1 MDGMPLILLVLSAL
15 AVTAVSRR
23 MRLPAPLTLVVAGL
37 AISAIPG
44 VPDYQLDPNLV
55 LYGILP
61 PLLYSA
67 ALDSSAIQIR
77 TNVRSIALLAVGLV
91 LFSTACIGLVAWWLV
106 PGLPLGAALALAA
119 VVAPPDA
126 VAAVSIG
133 RHLGLPRRVMTVLSG
148 ESLFN
153 DATALTALR
162 VAVGAGVGTSF
173 SLTAA
178 LGGFLLTAAGGV
190 VLGAVLGRVVHQ
202 VRLRLRDPR
211 LESALGLVVPFAA
224 YALAEEIHVSGVL
237 AVVMTGL
244 YLGHHA
250 PQAGYATRLQD
261 QAVWQAADTVLEA
274 FVFALI
280 GLQLPA
286 VVRGVSGDIR
296 PLLVAAAAVT
306 VTAVL
311 ARAVWVFPAVYL
323 PRVLFAGLGARDPA
337 PPWQIPAVI
346 SWAGM
351 RGVVTLAAAS
361 AIPRVTHSGAPFP
374 GRPEIIFLAFCVTVA
389 TLLLHGLTLPWVIR
403 RLGGEGRLGVEG
415 RESHQDAVAE
425 ADAVHAATQAAL
437 ERLESASNGIPS
449 SVTTRLR
456 KAAEHRSNSV
466 WERLGRPETEVGE
479 APSVIYRRLRLE
491 MLAAERDT
499 LVGLRDAGR
508 INDEVLARTLH
519 ELDLEEAILSR

>member
-23 MRLPAPLTLVVAGL
+23 LRLPAPLTLVVTGL

-44 VPDYQLDPNLV
+44 VPDYQLDPDLV

-67 ALDSSAIQIR
+67 ALDSSTIQIR
-77 TNVRSIALLAVGLV
+77 ANIRSIGLLAVGLV
-91 LFSTACIGLVAWWLV
+91 LFSTACVGLVVWWLV
-106 PGLPLGAALALAA
+106 PGLPPGAALALAA

-126 VAAVSIG
+126 VAAVTIG
-133 RHLGLPRRVMTVLSG
+133 RRLRLPSRVMTVLAG

-162 VAVGAGVGTSF
+162 VAVAATVGTGF
-173 SLTAA
+173 SLWSG

-190 VLGAVLGRVVHQ
+190 ALGAVLGRVVHQ
-202 VRLRLRDPR
+202 VRLRLRDPK

-224 YALAEEIHVSGVL
+224 YAVAEQVHVSGVL
-237 AVVMTGL
+237 AVVVTGL

-286 VVRGVSGDIR
+286 VVGGVGAVG
-296 PLLVAAAAVT
+296 PLLIAAVAVT
-306 VTAVL
+306 VVAVL
-311 ARAVWVFPAVYL
+311 ARVAWVFPAIYL
-323 PRVLFAGLGARDPA
+323 PRALLRRVRARDPA
-337 PPWQIPAVI
+337 PPWQVPAVL

-361 AIPRVTHSGAPFP
+361 TIPQSTNSGAPFP
-374 GRPEIIFLAFCVTVA
+374 GRAEIIFLAFCVTVA

-403 RLGGEGRLGVEG
+403 RLGVQG
-415 RESHQDAVAE
+415 RESYDDTLAE
-425 ADAVHAATQAAL
+425 ADAIHASTQAAL
-437 ERLESASNGIPS
+437 DRLESVSDGAPD

-456 KAAEHRSNSV
+456 KAAEQRSHSV
-466 WERLGRPETEVGE
+466 WERLGRPQTELGE

-499 LVGLRDAGR
+499 LVSLRDAGR
-508 INDEVLARTLH
+508 INDQVLSRTLH
-519 ELDLEEAILSR
+519 ELDLEEAMLSR

>member
-23 MRLPAPLTLVVAGL
+23 LRLPAPLTLVVAGL

-44 VPDYQLDPNLV
+44 VPNYQLDPDLV
-55 LYGILP
+55 LFGILP

-77 TNVRSIALLAVGLV
+77 ANVRPIALLAVGLV
-91 LFSTACIGLVAWWLV
+91 LFSTACVGLVAWWLV

-119 VVAPPDA
+119 VVAPTDA

-133 RHLGLPRRVMTVLSG
+133 RRLGLPRRMMTVLTG

-162 VAVGAGVGTSF
+162 VAVAATAGTGF
-173 SLTAA
+173 SLWSG
-178 LGGFLLTAAGGV
+178 LGGFLLIAAGGV

-202 VRLRLRDPR
+202 VRLRLHDAR
-211 LESALGLVVPFAA
+211 LESALGLVIPFAA
-224 YALAEEIHVSGVL
+224 YALAEELHVSGVL
-237 AVVMTGL
+237 AVVVAAL

-286 VVRGVSGDIR
+286 VVRGVSGDLR
-296 PLLVAAAAVT
+296 PLLVAAAAVI

-311 ARAVWVFPAVYL
+311 ARVVWMFPATYL
-323 PRVLFAGLGARDPA
+323 PRMLFSRVSARDPA
-337 PPWQIPAVI
+337 PPWQVAAVL

-361 AIPRVTHSGAPFP
+361 AIPRVTDAGVPFP
-374 GRPEIIFLAFCVTVA
+374 GRSEIIFLAFCVTVA
-389 TLLLHGLTLPWVIR
+389 TLLLHGVTLPWVIR
-403 RLGGEGRLGVEG
+403 SLGVQG
-415 RESHQDAVAE
+415 RESFHDALAE
-425 ADAVHAATQAAL
+425 ADAMHAVTQAAL
-437 ERLESASNGIPS
+437 ERLDSASDGAPEL
-449 SVTTRLR
+449 VVTRLR

-466 WERLGRPETEVGE
+466 WERLGRPETEHGE
-479 APSVIYRRLRLE
+479 APSVIYRRLSLE
-491 MLAAERDT
+491 MLAAERET
-499 LVGLRDAGR
+499 LVSLRDAGR
-508 INDEVLARTLH
+508 INDDILTRTLH
-519 ELDLEEAILSR
+519 DLDLEEAILNR

>member
-23 MRLPAPLTLVVAGL
+23 LRLPAPLTLVVAGL

-44 VPDYQLDPNLV
+44 VPNYQLDPNLI

-77 TNVRSIALLAVGLV
+77 ANIRPIALLAVGLV
-91 LFSTACIGLVAWWLV
+91 LFSTGCVGLVAWWLV

-133 RHLGLPRRVMTVLSG
+133 RRLGLPRRMMTLLTG

-162 VAVGAGVGTSF
+162 VAVAATVGTGF
-173 SLTAA
+173 SVWSG
-178 LGGFLLTAAGGV
+178 LGAFVLIAAGGV

-211 LESALGLVVPFAA
+211 LESALGLVIPFAA
-224 YALAEEIHVSGVL
+224 YALAEELRVSGVL
-237 AVVMTGL
+237 AVVVAAL
-244 YLGHHA
+244 YLGHHS

-296 PLLVAAAAVT
+296 PLLIAAAAVIG
-306 VTAVL
+306 TAVL
-311 ARAVWVFPAVYL
+311 ARVVWVFPATYL
-323 PRVLFAGLGARDPA
+323 PRLLSSRVRARDPA
-337 PPWQIPAVI
+337 PRWQVPAVL

-361 AIPRVTHSGAPFP
+361 AIPRVTNSGAPFP
-374 GRPEIIFLAFCVTVA
+374 GRSEIVFLAFCVTVA

-403 RLGGEGRLGVEG
+403 RLGAEG
-415 RESHQDAVAE
+415 RESFQDALAE
-425 ADAVHAATQAAL
+425 ADAMHAVTLAAL
-437 ERLESASNGIPS
+437 ERLENASAGAPE

-466 WERLGRPETEVGE
+466 WERLGRPETELGE

-491 MLAAERDT
+491 MLAAERET
-499 LVGLRDAGR
+499 LVSLRDTGR
-508 INDEVLARTLH
+508 INDDILTRTLH
-519 ELDLEEAILSR
+519 DLDLEEAILSR

>member
-1 MDGMPLILLVLSAL
+1 MLGLMDGMRLILLVLGAL

-23 MRLPAPLTLVVAGL
+23 LRLPAPLMLVVAGL
-37 AISAIPG
+37 AVSAIPG
-44 VPDYQLDPNLV
+44 VPNYELDPDLV
-55 LYGILP
+55 LYAILP

-67 ALDSSAIQIR
+67 ALDSSTIQIR
-77 TNVRSIALLAVGLV
+77 ANIRAITLLAVGLV
-91 LFSTACIGLVAWWLV
+91 LFSIACVGLVAWWLV
-106 PGLPLGAALALAA
+106 PGLPLPAALALAA

-126 VAAVSIG
+126 VAAVAIG
-133 RHLGLPRRVMTVLSG
+133 RRLGLPRRVMTVLAG

-162 VAVGAGVGTSF
+162 IAVAASVGTGF
-173 SLTAA
+173 SLWSG
-178 LGGFLLTAAGGV
+178 LGGFLLTGIGGV
-190 VLGAVLGRVVHQ
+190 ALGAVLGRVVHQ
-202 VRLRLRDPR
+202 VRLRLGDPK

-224 YALAEEIHVSGVL
+224 YALAEQLHTSGVL
-237 AVVMTGL
+237 AVVVTGL

-286 VVRGVSGDIR
+286 VIR
-296 PLLVAAAAVT
+296 EVGAIGPLLLAAVAVIVT
-306 VTAVL
+306 VVL
-311 ARAVWVFPAVYL
+311 ARVVWVFPATYL
-323 PRVLFAGLGARDPA
+323 PRVLFSRVGARDPA
-337 PPWQIPAVI
+337 PPWQVPAVI

-361 AIPRVTHSGAPFP
+361 TIPRVTESGAPFP
-374 GRPEIIFLAFCVTVA
+374 GRAEIIFLAFSVTVA

-403 RLGGEGRLGVEG
+403 RLGVES
-415 RESHQDAVAE
+415 RESHQDALAE
-425 ADAVHAATQAAL
+425 ADAIHAATQAAL
-437 ERLESASNGIPS
+437 ERLDSSADGAPD

-456 KAAEHRSNSV
+456 RLAEHRNHSV
-466 WERLGRPETEVGE
+466 WERLGRPETELGE
-479 APSVIYRRLRLE
+479 APSVIYRRLRLD
-491 MLAAERDT
+491 MLAAERET

-508 INDEVLARTLH
+508 INDEVLNRTLH
-519 ELDLEEAILSR
+519 ELDLEEALLSR

>member
-1 MDGMPLILLVLSAL
+1 MDGMPLILLMLSAL

-23 MRLPAPLTLVVAGL
+23 VRLPAPLTLVVTGL

-44 VPDYQLDPNLV
+44 VPDYQLDPDLV

-67 ALDSSAIQIR
+67 ALDSSTIQIR
-77 TNVRSIALLAVGLV
+77 ANIRSIGLLAVGLV
-91 LFSTACIGLVAWWLV
+91 LFSTACVGLVAWWLV
-106 PGLPLGAALALAA
+106 PGLPPGAALALAA

-126 VAAVSIG
+126 VAAVTIG
-133 RHLGLPRRVMTVLSG
+133 RRLRLPSRVMTVLAG

-162 VAVGAGVGTSF
+162 VAVAATVGAGF
-173 SLTAA
+173 SLWSG

-190 VLGAVLGRVVHQ
+190 ALGAVLGRVVHQ
-202 VRLRLRDPR
+202 VRLRLRDPK

-224 YALAEEIHVSGVL
+224 YAVAEQVHVSGVL
-237 AVVMTGL
+237 AVVVTGL

-286 VVRGVSGDIR
+286 VVGGVGAVG
-296 PLLVAAAAVT
+296 PLLIAAVAVT
-306 VTAVL
+306 VVAVL
-311 ARAVWVFPAVYL
+311 ARVAWVFPAIYL
-323 PRVLFAGLGARDPA
+323 PRALLRRVRARDPA
-337 PPWQIPAVI
+337 PPWQVPAVL

-361 AIPRVTHSGAPFP
+361 TIPQSTNSGAPFP
-374 GRPEIIFLAFCVTVA
+374 GRAEIIFLAFCVTVA

-403 RLGGEGRLGVEG
+403 RLGVQG
-415 RESHQDAVAE
+415 RESYDDTLAE
-425 ADAVHAATQAAL
+425 ADAIHASTQAAL
-437 ERLESASNGIPS
+437 DRLESVSDGAPD

-456 KAAEHRSNSV
+456 KAAEQRSHSV
-466 WERLGRPETEVGE
+466 WERLGRPQTELGE

-499 LVGLRDAGR
+499 LVSLRDAGR
-508 INDEVLARTLH
+508 INDQVLSRTLH
-519 ELDLEEAILSR
+519 ELDLEEAMLSR

>member
-23 MRLPAPLTLVVAGL
+23 LRLPAPLTLVVAGL

-44 VPDYQLDPNLV
+44 VPNYQLDPNLI

-77 TNVRSIALLAVGLV
+77 ANIRPIALLAVGLV
-91 LFSTACIGLVAWWLV
+91 LFSTACVGLVAWWLV

-126 VAAVSIG
+126 VAAVTIG
-133 RHLGLPRRVMTVLSG
+133 RRLGLPRRMMTLLTG

-162 VAVGAGVGTSF
+162 VAVAATVGTGF
-173 SLTAA
+173 SLWSG
-178 LGGFLLTAAGGV
+178 LGGFVLIAAGGV

-202 VRLRLRDPR
+202 VRLRLRDAR
-211 LESALGLVVPFAA
+211 LESALGLVIPFAA
-224 YALAEEIHVSGVL
+224 YALAEELRVSGVL
-237 AVVMTGL
+237 AVVVAAL

-296 PLLVAAAAVT
+296 PLMVAAAAVIA
-306 VTAVL
+306 TAVL
-311 ARAVWVFPAVYL
+311 ARVVWVFPATYL
-323 PRVLFAGLGARDPA
+323 PRLLSSRVSARDPA
-337 PPWQIPAVI
+337 PRWQVPAVL

-361 AIPRVTHSGAPFP
+361 AIPRVTNSGAPFP
-374 GRPEIIFLAFCVTVA
+374 GRSEIVFLAFCVTVA

-403 RLGGEGRLGVEG
+403 RLGVEG
-415 RESHQDAVAE
+415 RESFQDALAE
-425 ADAVHAATQAAL
+425 ADAMHAVTLAAL
-437 ERLESASNGIPS
+437 ERLENASAGAPE

-466 WERLGRPETEVGE
+466 WERLGRPETELGE

-491 MLAAERDT
+491 MLSAERET
-499 LVGLRDAGR
+499 LVSLRDTGR
-508 INDEVLARTLH
+508 INDDILSRTLH
-519 ELDLEEAILSR
+519 DLDLEEAILNR

>member
-1 MDGMPLILLVLSAL
+1 MDGMPLILLVLGAL
-15 AVTAVSRR
+15 GVTAVSRR
-23 MRLPAPLTLVVAGL
+23 LRLPAPLMLVVSGL

-44 VPDYQLDPNLV
+44 IPDYQLDPKLV

-67 ALDSSAIQIR
+67 ALDSSAIRIR
-77 TNVRSIALLAVGLV
+77 ANIRSIVLLAVGLV
-91 LFSTACIGLVAWWLV
+91 LFSTGCVGLVAWWLV
-106 PGLPLGAALALAA
+106 PGLPLGSALAFAA

-133 RHLGLPRRVMTVLSG
+133 RRLGLPRRVMTVLAG

-162 VAVGAGVGTSF
+162 VAVGAGVGSSF
-173 SLTAA
+173 SLAA
-178 LGGFLLTAAGGV
+178 ELGGFLLTATGGV

-202 VRLRLRDPR
+202 ARLRLRDPR

-224 YALAEEIHVSGVL
+224 YALAEEMHVSGVL
-237 AVVMTGL
+237 AVVMAGL
-244 YLGHHA
+244 HLGHHA

-261 QAVWQAADTVLEA
+261 KAVWQAADTVLEA

-286 VVRGVSGDIR
+286 VLRGVSGDIR
-296 PLLVAAAAVT
+296 PLLVAAAAVIVT
-306 VTAVL
+306 VVL
-311 ARAVWVFPAVYL
+311 ARVAWVFPATYL
-323 PRVLFAGLGARDPA
+323 PRVLFAGLAARDPA
-337 PPWQIPAVI
+337 PPWQVPSVI

-361 AIPRVTHSGAPFP
+361 TIPKVTNSGAPFP

-403 RLGGEGRLGVEG
+403 HLGSKGRLGGEGN
-415 RESHQDAVAE
+415 ESHQDALAE
-425 ADAVHAATQAAL
+425 ADAIHAATQAAL
-437 ERLESASNGIPS
+437 ELLESALNGAPEA
-449 SVTTRLR
+449 VTTRLR
-456 KAAEHRSNSV
+456 KVAEHRSHSA
-466 WERLGRPETEVGE
+466 WERLGRPETELSE

-491 MLAAERDT
+491 MLGAERET
-499 LVGLRDAGR
+499 LVSLRDTGR
-508 INDEVLARTLH
+508 INDEVLSSTLH
-519 ELDLEEAILSR
+519 VLDLEEAMLRR

>member
-1 MDGMPLILLVLSAL
+1 MDGMSLILLVLGAL

-23 MRLPAPLTLVVAGL
+23 LRLPAPLTLVVAGL

-44 VPDYQLDPNLV
+44 VPNYQLDPNLV

-77 TNVRSIALLAVGLV
+77 ANIRPIVLLAVGLV
-91 LFSTACIGLVAWWLV
+91 LFSTACVGLVAWWLV
-106 PGLPLGAALALAA
+106 PGLPLGAALVLGA

-133 RHLGLPRRVMTVLSG
+133 RRLGLPRRVMTVLTG

-153 DATALTALR
+153 DATALTAFR
-162 VAVGAGVGTSF
+162 VAVAATAGTGF
-173 SLTAA
+173 SLWSG
-178 LGGFLLTAAGGV
+178 LGGFLLIAAGGV

-202 VRLRLRDPR
+202 VRLRLHDAR
-211 LESALGLVVPFAA
+211 LESALGLVIPFAA
-224 YALAEEIHVSGVL
+224 YALAEELHVSGVL
-237 AVVMTGL
+237 AVVMAAL

-286 VVRGVSGDIR
+286 VVRGVSGDLR
-296 PLLVAAAAVT
+296 PLLIAAAAVIAT
-306 VTAVL
+306 VVL
-311 ARAVWVFPAVYL
+311 ARVVWMFPATYL
-323 PRVLFAGLGARDPA
+323 PRMLFSRVSARDPA
-337 PPWQIPAVI
+337 PPWQVAAVL

-351 RGVVTLAAAS
+351 RGVVTLAAAA
-361 AIPRVTHSGAPFP
+361 AIPRDTSTGAPFP
-374 GRPEIIFLAFCVTVA
+374 GRSEIIFLAFCVTVA

-403 RLGGEGRLGVEG
+403 RLGVEG
-415 RESHQDAVAE
+415 RDSFHDTLAE
-425 ADAVHAATQAAL
+425 ADAMHAVTQAAL
-437 ERLESASNGIPS
+437 ERLESASDGAPE

-466 WERLGRPETEVGE
+466 WERLGRPETELGE

-491 MLAAERDT
+491 MLAAERET
-499 LVGLRDAGR
+499 LVSLRDTGR
-508 INDEVLARTLH
+508 INDDILARTLH
-519 ELDLEEAILSR
+519 DLDLEEAILNR

>member
-15 AVTAVSRR
+15 AVTAISRR
-23 MRLPAPLTLVVAGL
+23 LRLPAPLTLVVAGL

-44 VPDYQLDPNLV
+44 VPDYQLDPTLV

-77 TNVRSIALLAVGLV
+77 ANIRSIGLLAVGLV
-91 LFSTACIGLVAWWLV
+91 LFSTGCIGLVAWWLV
-106 PGLPLGAALALAA
+106 PGLPLGAALALGA

-133 RHLGLPRRVMTVLSG
+133 RSLGLPRRVMTVLGG

-162 VAVGAGVGTSF
+162 VAVSAGVGTSF
-173 SLTAA
+173 SPRAE
-178 LGGFLLTAAGGV
+178 LGGFLLTAVGGV
-190 VLGAVLGRVVHQ
+190 ALGAVLGWMVHQ
-202 VRLRLRDPR
+202 ARLRLGDPR

-224 YALAEEIHVSGVL
+224 YALADRLHTSGVL
-237 AVVMTGL
+237 AVVVTGL

-250 PQAGYATRLQD
+250 SRAGYATRLQD

-286 VVRGVSGDIR
+286 VVRGVSGELR
-296 PLLVAAAAVT
+296 PLLIAAVA
-306 VTAVL
+306 VIGTAVL
-311 ARAVWVFPAVYL
+311 ARVVWMFPATYL
-323 PRVLFAGLGARDPA
+323 PRMLFAGLKARDPA
-337 PPWQIPAVI
+337 PPWQVPAVI

-361 AIPRVTHSGAPFP
+361 TLPLRTTTGAPFP
-374 GRPEIIFLAFCVTVA
+374 GRAEIIFLAFCVTVA

-403 RLGGEGRLGVEG
+403 RLGVRGE
-415 RESHQDAVAE
+415 ESHRDALAE
-425 ADAVHAATQAAL
+425 ADAVQAATRAGL
-437 ERLESASNGIPS
+437 ERLDSVSRGAPE
-449 SVTTRLR
+449 SVTNRLR
-456 KAAEHRSNSV
+456 EAAELSSHRA
-466 WERLGRPETEVGE
+466 WERLGRQETELGE
-479 APSVIYRRLRLE
+479 SPSNTYRRLRLE

-499 LVGLRDAGR
+499 LVSLRDTGR
-508 INDEVLARTLH
+508 ITDDVLSHTLH
-519 ELDLEEAILSR
+519 SLDLQEALLRR

>member
-23 MRLPAPLTLVVAGL
+23 LRLPAPLTLVVAGL
-37 AISAIPG
+37 AISTIPG
-44 VPDYQLDPNLV
+44 VPNYQLDPNLI

-77 TNVRSIALLAVGLV
+77 ANIRPIALLAVGLV
-91 LFSTACIGLVAWWLV
+91 LFSTGCVGLVAWWLV

-133 RHLGLPRRVMTVLSG
+133 RRLGLPRRMMTLLTG

-162 VAVGAGVGTSF
+162 VAVGATAGTGF
-173 SLTAA
+173 SLWSG
-178 LGGFLLTAAGGV
+178 LRGFVLIAVGGV

-202 VRLRLRDPR
+202 VRLRLRDAR
-211 LESALGLVVPFAA
+211 LESALGLVIPFAA
-224 YALAEEIHVSGVL
+224 YALAEEFRVSGVL
-237 AVVMTGL
+237 AVVVAAL
-244 YLGHHA
+244 YLGHRA

-296 PLLVAAAAVT
+296 PLLVAAAAVIA
-306 VTAVL
+306 TAVL
-311 ARAVWVFPAVYL
+311 ARVVWVFPATYL
-323 PRVLFAGLGARDPA
+323 PRALFRGVGARDPA
-337 PPWQIPAVI
+337 PRWQVPAVL

-361 AIPRVTHSGAPFP
+361 AVPRVTDSGAPFP

-389 TLLLHGLTLPWVIR
+389 TLLLHGVTLPWVIR
-403 RLGGEGRLGVEG
+403 RLGVEG
-415 RESHQDAVAE
+415 RESFQDALAE

-437 ERLESASNGIPS
+437 ARL
-449 SVTTRLR
+449 
-456 KAAEHRSNSV
+456 
-466 WERLGRPETEVGE
+466 
-479 APSVIYRRLRLE
+479 
-491 MLAAERDT
+491 
-499 LVGLRDAGR
+499 
-508 INDEVLARTLH
+508 
-519 ELDLEEAILSR
+519 

>member
-1 MDGMPLILLVLSAL
+1 MDGMSLILLVLGAL

-23 MRLPAPLTLVVAGL
+23 LRLPAQLTLVVAGL

-44 VPDYQLDPNLV
+44 VPDYQLDPKLV

-67 ALDSSAIQIR
+67 ALDSSTIQIR
-77 TNVRSIALLAVGLV
+77 ANIRPIALLAVGLV
-91 LFSTACIGLVAWWLV
+91 LFSTGCIGLVAWWLV

-133 RHLGLPRRVMTVLSG
+133 RRLGLPRRVMTVLAG

-162 VAVGAGVGTSF
+162 VAVAASVGTGF
-173 SLTAA
+173 SLAA
-178 LGGFLLTAAGGV
+178 GLSGFLLTAAGGV

-224 YALAEEIHVSGVL
+224 YALAEEMQVSGVL

-250 PQAGYATRLQD
+250 PQAGYATRLLD

-274 FVFALI
+274 LVFALI

-286 VVRGVSGDIR
+286 VVRGMSDDIR
-296 PLLVAAAAVT
+296 PLLLAAAAVI

-311 ARAVWVFPAVYL
+311 ARMVWVFPAIYL

-337 PPWQIPAVI
+337 PPWQVPAVI

-361 AIPRVTHSGAPFP
+361 AIPRVTNSGAPFP
-374 GRPEIIFLAFCVTVA
+374 GRPEIIFLAFCVTVV

-403 RLGGEGRLGVEG
+403 RLGVQG
-415 RESHQDAVAE
+415 RESYEDALAE
-425 ADAVHAATQAAL
+425 ADAIHAATLAAL
-437 ERLESASNGIPS
+437 ERLESASNGAPD
-449 SVTTRLR
+449 SVITRLR
-456 KAAEHRSNSV
+456 KAAEHRSHSV
-466 WERLGRPETEVGE
+466 WERLGRPETELGE

-491 MLAAERDT
+491 MLTAERET
-499 LVGLRDAGR
+499 LVSLRDTGR
-508 INDEVLARTLH
+508 IDDEVLSRTLH
-519 ELDLEEAILSR
+519 DLDLEEAMLSR

>member
-1 MDGMPLILLVLSAL
+1 MDGLPLILLVLGAL

-23 MRLPAPLTLVVAGL
+23 LRLAAPLALVVAGL

-44 VPDYQLDPNLV
+44 VPDYQLNPDLV
-55 LYGILP
+55 LYVILP

-67 ALDSSAIQIR
+67 ALDSSTIQIR
-77 TNVRSIALLAVGLV
+77 ANIRSIALLAVGLV
-91 LFSTACIGLVAWWLV
+91 LFTIACVGLVAWWLV
-106 PGLPLGAALALAA
+106 PGLPLPAALALAA

-133 RHLGLPRRVMTVLSG
+133 RRLGLPRRMMTVLAG

-153 DATALTALR
+153 DATALTVLR
-162 VAVGAGVGTSF
+162 VAVVATAGAGF
-173 SLTAA
+173 SLWSG
-178 LGGFLLTAAGGV
+178 LGEFLLVGVGGV
-190 VLGAVLGRVVHQ
+190 ALGAVLGRVVHQ

-224 YALAEEIHVSGVL
+224 YALAEQVHFSGVL
-237 AVVMTGL
+237 AVVVTGL

-286 VVRGVSGDIR
+286 VVHGVGDVGS
-296 PLLVAAAAVT
+296 LLIAAAAVLAA
-306 VTAVL
+306 AVL
-311 ARAVWVFPAVYL
+311 ARVVWVFPATYL
-323 PRVLFAGLGARDPA
+323 PRALFSRVSARDPA

-351 RGVVTLAAAS
+351 RGVVTLAAAFS
-361 AIPRVTHSGAPFP
+361 IPLLTNSGAPFP
-374 GRPEIIFLAFCVTVA
+374 GRAEIIFVAFCVTVG

-403 RLGGEGRLGVEG
+403 RLGVED
-415 RESHQDAVAE
+415 RESYDDALAE
-425 ADAVHAATQAAL
+425 ADAIHAATQAGLA
-437 ERLESASNGIPS
+437 RLESTSDGAPE

-456 KAAEHRSNSV
+456 RAAEHRSHSV
-466 WERLGRPETEVGE
+466 WERLGRPETEFGE

-491 MLAAERDT
+491 MLAAERET
-499 LVGLRDAGR
+499 LISLRNAGR
-508 INDEVLARTLH
+508 INDEVLSRTLH
-519 ELDLEEAILSR
+519 ELDLEEAMLSR

>member
-15 AVTAVSRR
+15 AVTAGSHRL
-23 MRLPAPLTLVVAGL
+23 RLPPPLTLVVTGL

-44 VPDYQLDPNLV
+44 VPNYQLDPNLV

-67 ALDSSAIQIR
+67 ALDSSTIQIR
-77 TNVRSIALLAVGLV
+77 ANIRPIALHAVGLV
-91 LFSTACIGLVAWWLV
+91 LFSTGCVGLVAWWLV
-106 PGLPLGAALALAA
+106 PGLPLPSALALAA

-133 RHLGLPRRVMTVLSG
+133 RRLGLPRRVMTVLTG

-162 VAVGAGVGTSF
+162 VAVAAGVGTGF
-173 SLTAA
+173 SLAA
-178 LGGFLLTAAGGV
+178 GLGGFLLTAAGGV
-190 VLGAVLGRVVHQ
+190 ALGAVLGRVVHQ
-202 VRLRLRDPR
+202 VRLHLGDPR
-211 LESALGLVVPFAA
+211 LESAVGLVVPFAA
-224 YALAEEIHVSGVL
+224 YALAEEVHGSGVL
-237 AVVMTGL
+237 AVVVTGL

-250 PQAGYATRLQD
+250 PEAGYATRLQD

-286 VVRGVSGDIR
+286 VVRGVDAVG
-296 PLLVAAAAVT
+296 PLLLAAAAVT

-311 ARAVWVFPAVYL
+311 ARVVWVFPATYL
-323 PRVLFAGLGARDPA
+323 PRVLSRRVASRDPS
-337 PPWQIPAVI
+337 PPWQMPAVI

-361 AIPRVTHSGAPFP
+361 AIPRVTNSGAPFP
-374 GRPEIIFLAFCVTVA
+374 GRAEIVFLAFFVTVA

-403 RLGGEGRLGVEG
+403 RLGVQG
-415 RESHQDAVAE
+415 RESYDDALAE
-425 ADAVHAATQAAL
+425 ADAIYAVTQAAL
-437 ERLESASNGIPS
+437 ERLESVSDGAPE

-456 KAAEHRSNSV
+456 KAAEHRSHSA
-466 WERLGRPETEVGE
+466 WERLGRPQTELGE

-499 LVGLRDAGR
+499 LVSLRDAGR
-508 INDEVLARTLH
+508 INDEVLTRTLH
-519 ELDLEEAILSR
+519 ELDLEEAMLSR